1 MRIIIAILLVGIAAA
16 IAIHSALMRKIIAI
30 LLVGIALFY
39 LLMPWMKW
47 DGRATRDVKISV
59 KTASQTPV
67 PGARVVF
74 RDRYDFFRRHG
85 DDYVQMT
92 SAERQEWMDV
102 HCPSGV
108 TDAEGVFVFRA
119 VFPAS
124 GSTLL
129 FWCTGGFG
137 LHGTVSVEADGYQTV
152 ECPLSKLAG
161 RSGLP
166 IRSHRKKPIAVECT
180 LEALEKEPPSN

>member
-47 DGRATRDVKISV
+47 DGRTTRDVKISV
-59 KTASQTPV
+59 KTANQTPV

-74 RDRYDFFRRHG
+74 LDRYG
-85 DDYVQMT
+85 SIMQKIDYAQMT
-92 SAERQEWMDV
+92 PAEKQEWMAP
-102 HCPSGV
+102 HRQSGV
-108 TDAEGVFVFRA
+108 TDAEGCFVFRA
-119 VFPAS
+119 VFPA
-124 GSTLL
+124 GGLDFL
-129 FWCTGGFG
+129 FWDTGRYA
-137 LHGTVSVEADGYQTV
+137 LHGTVSVEADGYQSLERSFSELVGRKT
-152 ECPLSKLAG
+152 LS
-161 RSGLP
+161 
-166 IRSHRKKPIAVECT
+166 IRSHRKNPIAVECT

>member
-1 MRIIIAILLVGIAAA
+1 MRIIITILLVGIAASV
-16 IAIHSALMRKIIAI
+16 AIHSALMRKIIAI
-30 LLVGIALFY
+30 LFVGIALIE
-39 LLMPWMKW
+39 LLTPRVKW
-47 DGRATRDVKISV
+47 DGFEHRDVKISV
-59 KTASQTPV
+59 MTASQTPV

-74 RDRYDFFRRHG
+74 RDRYDLIRRDG

-119 VFPAS
+119 LFPAS
-124 GSTLL
+124 GSKFL
-129 FWCTGGFG
+129 FWYTGGFG
-137 LHGTVSVEADGYQTV
+137 LRGTVTVDADGYQTL
-152 ECPLSKLAG
+152 ERPLRELAG
-161 RSGLP
+161 RSGMS

-180 LEALEKEPPSN
+180 LEALDKESPLK

>member
-1 MRIIIAILLVGIAAA
+1 MRIIITILLVGIAASV
-16 IAIHSALMRKIIAI
+16 AIHSALMRKIIAI
-30 LLVGIALFY
+30 LFVGIALIE
-39 LLMPWMKW
+39 LLTPRVKW
-47 DGRATRDVKISV
+47 DGFEHRDVKILVRS
-59 KTASQTPV
+59 ANQTPV

-137 LHGTVSVEADGYQTV
+137 LHGTVSVEADGYQSLERSFSELVGRKT
-152 ECPLSKLAG
+152 LS
-161 RSGLP
+161 
-166 IRSHRKKPIAVECT
+166 IRSHRKNPIAVECT
-180 LEALEKEPPSN
+180 LEAVEKLTLPK

>member
-1 MRIIIAILLVGIAAA
+1 MRIIITILLVAIAPLV
-16 IAIHSALMRKIIAI
+16 AIHSTLMRKILAI
-30 LLVGIALFY
+30 LFVGIGLCS
-39 LLMPWMKW
+39 LLLPSVKW
-47 DGRATRDVKISV
+47 DGFEYRDVKIAV
-59 KTASQTPV
+59 MTASQTPV

-137 LHGTVSVEADGYQTV
+137 LHGTVTVEADGYQTV

-180 LEALEKEPPSN
+180 LEAVEKLTLPK